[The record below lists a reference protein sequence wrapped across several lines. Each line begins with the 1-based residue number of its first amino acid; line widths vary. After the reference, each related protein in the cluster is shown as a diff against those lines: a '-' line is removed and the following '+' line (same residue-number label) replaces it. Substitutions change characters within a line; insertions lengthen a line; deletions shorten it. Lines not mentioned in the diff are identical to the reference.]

1 MLFLANCSLN
11 HPVSMWEV
19 EKDNKD
25 NDTKL
30 NFEYDLSYEQF
41 KKNVILYGKKN
52 NFPKLDE

>member
-1 MLFLANCSLN
+1 
-11 HPVSMWEV
+11 MWEV